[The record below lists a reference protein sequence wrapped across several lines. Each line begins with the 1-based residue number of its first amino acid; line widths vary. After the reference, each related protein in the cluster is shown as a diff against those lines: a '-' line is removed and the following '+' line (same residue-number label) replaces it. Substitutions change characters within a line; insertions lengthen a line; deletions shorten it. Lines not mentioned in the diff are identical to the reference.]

1 MGVANSTELFLWK
14 ILSLAMDITILTG
27 NYRFIPTF
35 YNSESLEFINYPVL
49 TFGTV
54 SYQNYA

>member
-35 YNSESLEFINYPVL
+35 YNSESLDIINYPVL
-49 TFGTV
+49 TV
-54 SYQNYA
+54 NYQNYA